1 MEPRRTPRG
10 LLVVIFLA
18 VAGSAAALDLWTK
31 DAIFDLLQVQSAGN
45 PPSVIDQTEIEIIPG
60 YFDLQ
65 ANYNYGAF
73 SGWFSKHPGWLT
85 ALSAAALCLILWI
98 VIHHAWRSPTPSITF
113 VIALALLWGGTLG
126 NFHDRVLIG
135 AVRDWI
141 KWFFVHD
148 GREIVWPNFNI
159 ADSAICTGVGL
170 IVLLE
175 ILNAARERKKKPV
188 SAPNAAVTPPSP
200 R

>member
-1 MEPRRTPRG
+1 MESRRTPRG

-31 DAIFDLLQVQSAGN
+31 DAIFELLEVQSAGN
-45 PPSVIDQTEIEIIPG
+45 PPAVIDQTEIEIIPG

-73 SGWFSKHPGWLT
+73 SGWFSKHPGALT
-85 ALSAAALCLILWI
+85 ALSALALCLILGI
-98 VIHHAWRSPTPSITF
+98 VIQHARRSPAPSPTF
-113 VIALALLWGGTLG
+113 VVALALLWGGTLG

-141 KWFFVHD
+141 KWFFVRD

-175 ILNAARERKKKPV
+175 ILNAVRERKRKPV
-188 SAPNAAVTPPSP
+188 SAPDAAVTPPSP